1 MISTNDIRA
10 LELYE
15 LALSLVEAKG
25 TPVSGSTI
33 VECRAGKLTIHYS
46 AKTGHL
52 EVNTS
57 AACGN
62 RPTGPCPGSADLDAD
77 EGVRVRRVR
86 GADPRRRARQQP
98 SLSGVDGLLTG

>member
-1 MISTNDIRA
+1 MISTTDIRA

-46 AKTGHL
+46 AKTGRL
-52 EVNTS
+52 EVWHLSKVLTVKRLPRS
-57 AACGN
+57 LKVAHYTPGEWEEELEVVAAK
-62 RPTGPCPGSADLDAD
+62 
-77 EGVRVRRVR
+77 
-86 GADPRRRARQQP
+86 
-98 SLSGVDGLLTG
+98 